1 MRHILYVIGVTAF
14 LILNSYSLSAQDTTF
29 NRVVTVE
36 RDYKPEINQ
45 ATIIPLQPAF
55 LQVEVDPNPII
66 YSTYSY
72 PVSIGY
78 NLHPLQAAETRF
90 NPPTP
95 SYGLLDGA
103 IGHHN
108 THLDFLYQLRE
119 TPNFLADIYAKH
131 NAYWGNNTLS
141 NSKIG
146 MQGSYYFN
154 KSKLYFGINGDN
166 EAYSIYTQ
174 DKLQS
179 LYNTAAYIGFSSDSQ
194 TKIQYNI
201 QVGYNA
207 FFTPINIEHQIH
219 SNLDLYWK
227 QDAHKGGVRVYIQN
241 NMYANNDAIHNIHLQ
256 PFYAFEKEKIRLEV
270 GMNLDMNIGTE
281 KMLSATENLSFAPS
295 PHLNL
300 KWLVIPQIFNIHT
313 EIEGYFAKGTIE
325 EALRSNR
332 YFNIEELAKDRKS
345 KTYTPFTANIG
356 FIVHPL
362 RTMILDVYG
371 GYSLYKN
378 DYTMVAEINNNDLTT
393 YSYTLNDY
401 QRGHIGTT
409 LNYHFRDIIKL
420 KAGGNY
426 YFWKNLSTDML
437 VYDRPD
443 WDASLHVDVNI
454 NQKWSIYTD
463 NLLEGKRLAHT
474 TQQDEELPM
483 VINLN
488 VGGKYSINRWL
499 NVYLQFGNYLNR
511 THYYFYKYPTQ
522 GFHFLAGV
530 KYAF

>member
-166 EAYSIYTQ
+166 EAYSIHTQ

-179 LYNTAAYIGFSSDSQ
+179 LYNAAAYIGFSSDSQ

-201 QVGYNA
+201 QVGLEYLDNNEFEEAYQHLFLIIHQNA
-207 FFTPINIEHQIH
+207 NLLLHLLEVQIDKYILQIH
-219 SNLDLYWK
+219 FQFLLK
-227 QDAHKGGVRVYIQN
+227 FAHKKL
-241 NMYANNDAIHNIHLQ
+241 IH
-256 PFYAFEKEKIRLEV
+256 
-270 GMNLDMNIGTE
+270 
-281 KMLSATENLSFAPS
+281 
-295 PHLNL
+295 
-300 KWLVIPQIFNIHT
+300 
-313 EIEGYFAKGTIE
+313 
-325 EALRSNR
+325 
-332 YFNIEELAKDRKS
+332 
-345 KTYTPFTANIG
+345 
-356 FIVHPL
+356 
-362 RTMILDVYG
+362 
-371 GYSLYKN
+371 
-378 DYTMVAEINNNDLTT
+378 
-393 YSYTLNDY
+393 
-401 QRGHIGTT
+401 
-409 LNYHFRDIIKL
+409 
-420 KAGGNY
+420 
-426 YFWKNLSTDML
+426 
-437 VYDRPD
+437 
-443 WDASLHVDVNI
+443 
-454 NQKWSIYTD
+454 
-463 NLLEGKRLAHT
+463 
-474 TQQDEELPM
+474 
-483 VINLN
+483 
-488 VGGKYSINRWL
+488 
-499 NVYLQFGNYLNR
+499 QF
-511 THYYFYKYPTQ
+511 
-522 GFHFLAGV
+522 
-530 KYAF
+530 